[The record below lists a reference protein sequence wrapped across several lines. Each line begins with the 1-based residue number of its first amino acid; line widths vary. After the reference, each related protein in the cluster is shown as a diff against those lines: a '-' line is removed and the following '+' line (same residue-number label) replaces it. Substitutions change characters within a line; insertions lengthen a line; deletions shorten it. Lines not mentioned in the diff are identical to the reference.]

1 MTPEEQALIDTAG
14 AVRAKAA
21 EWLARRE
28 SEEWNEPTK
37 ANFDAW
43 LAQSFAHRVAFLRVE
58 NAWAQTHRLSVLRKP
73 FAPAT
78 PPARRPWRGMARIA
92 AVVAVAAGLGAAAVL
107 YPLKS
112 QDQVFRTPLGGR
124 ETITL
129 NDGST
134 IELNTDTVLRAR
146 ITPDRRQLWLDKG
159 EAFFKVQHDARH
171 PFEVMAGDH
180 RITDIGTQFT
190 VRRDGEKLKVS
201 LLEGSVRF
209 DASAQSGTKPVYLK
223 PGDELV
229 ASAGKISV
237 RTLSA
242 AQTSHELG
250 WRRGMLF
257 FDNTTLA
264 DVAAEFNRYNTKKIV
279 VADAA
284 AGRRMIGANFATDN
298 IELFARMARAVLG
311 LHVQEGADAIV
322 ISSTARHAKDQG
334 R

>member
-28 SEEWNEPTK
+28 SEEWDDATR

-73 FAPAT
+73 FSRAT
-78 PPARRPWRGMARIA
+78 PLAKRPWRGTTRIA
-92 AVVAVAAGLGAAAVL
+92 AVVAVVAGLGTAAML

-129 NDGST
+129 

-146 ITPDRRQLWLDKG
+146 ITADRRQLWLDRG
-159 EAFFKVQHDARH
+159 EAFFKVQHDERH

-190 VRRDGEKLKVS
+190 VRRDGEKVKVS

-209 DASAQSGTKPVYLK
+209 DAPAHSGTKPVYLK
-223 PGDELV
+223 PGEELV
-229 ASAGKISV
+229 ASAEKISV
-237 RTLSA
+237 RALST
-242 AQTSHELG
+242 AQTSRELG
-250 WRRGMLF
+250 WREGMLF
-257 FDNTTLA
+257 FDNTPLA
-264 DVAAEFNRYNTKKIV
+264 EAAAEFNRYNTKKIV
-279 VADAA
+279 VADAT
-284 AGRRMIGANFATDN
+284 AGRRMIGANFATGN
-298 IELFARMARAVLG
+298 IALFARMARAVLG

-322 ISSTARHAKDQG
+322 ISSTARHANDQN

>member
-28 SEEWNEPTK
+28 SEEWDDATR

-43 LAQSFAHRVAFLRVE
+43 FAQSFAHRVAFLRVE

-78 PPARRPWRGMARIA
+78 QPAQRPWRGTARVA
-92 AVVAVAAGLGAAAVL
+92 AVVALAAGLGAAAML

-146 ITPDRRQLWLDKG
+146 IASDRRQLWLDKG
-159 EAFFKVQHDARH
+159 EAFFKVRHDPRR

-201 LLEGSVRF
+201 LLEGRVRF
-209 DASAQSGTKPVYLK
+209 DAPAQAGTKPLYLR

-229 ASAGKISV
+229 ASAEKISV

-242 AQTSHELG
+242 AQTSRELG

-257 FDNTTLA
+257 FDNTSLA
-264 DVAAEFNRYNTKKIV
+264 AAAAEFNRYNAKKIV
-279 VADAA
+279 VADAG
-284 AGRRMIGANFATDN
+284 AGRRMIGANFATNN

-311 LHVQEGADAIV
+311 LHVQDGSDAIV
-322 ISSTARHAKDQG
+322 ISSTARHAKDQN